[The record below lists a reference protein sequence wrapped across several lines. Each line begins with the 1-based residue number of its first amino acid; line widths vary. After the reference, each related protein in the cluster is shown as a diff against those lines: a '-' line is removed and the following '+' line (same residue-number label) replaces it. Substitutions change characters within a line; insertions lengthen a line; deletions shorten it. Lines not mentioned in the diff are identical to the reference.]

1 MRSRGVAIRF
11 SRSILS
17 VSWDLNIFFMGFN
30 YGFIYIYIYCMFL
43 CLKIRAA
50 GWLTNRCNRFLWRA
64 RVESAII
71 GFLGPGLDMACK
83 NHRSCISIY
92 LPIYLPI
99 TYIYIYYIYIIYY
112 IYYII
117 YIYYILYILYLLYI
131 LYIKIYI
138 HIHFHFEVSFLVL
151 VRQLIEGTFCRKP
164 WVTPTRNFP
173 FNIPETLPIWSMSTS
188 NCSERNKT

>member
-1 MRSRGVAIRF
+1 MRSRGVALRF

-17 VSWDLNIFFMGFN
+17 VSWDLTIFFMGFN
-30 YGFIYIYIYCMFL
+30 YGFIYFCMFL

-99 TYIYIYYIYIIYY
+99 TYIYIYIHIYIYILYIYY
-112 IYYII
+112 IYI
-117 YIYYILYILYLLYI
+117 YIYIYRYIYTYIFI
-131 LYIKIYI
+131 LKY
-138 HIHFHFEVSFLVL
+138 HFWCWF
-151 VRQLIEGTFCRKP
+151 RQLIEGTFCRKP
-164 WVTPTRNFP
+164 CVTPTRNFP
-173 FNIPETLPIWSMSTS
+173 FNIPETLPIWSMSTA
-188 NCSERNKT
+188 NCSEINKT

>member
-1 MRSRGVAIRF
+1 
-11 SRSILS
+11 
-17 VSWDLNIFFMGFN
+17 
-30 YGFIYIYIYCMFL
+30 MFL

-92 LPIYLPI
+92 LPIYQSRI
-99 TYIYIYYIYIIYY
+99 YIYIYIILYYIYY
-112 IYYII
+112 IYYIFCI
-117 YIYYILYILYLLYI
+117 YLLYR

-164 WVTPTRNFP
+164 WVTPTRNVP